1 MKKILHLST
10 DFQYQDLYPRLVK
23 SLSNIGY
30 KQQVY
35 IQKKEAENYT
45 KLNDVQNLEVVE
57 SNVLKIWMKVLFS
70 ARVKTVCADLKLR
83 LNMDKVDI
91 IFAYFLF
98 TDGFV
103 AHKNYIENGTDY
115 VVFIRNTDINH
126 YAKYRPW
133 LINRCK
139 EVLSNSKYIGFVSYS
154 YIQKLRLIVGEK
166 FFDTVLA
173 QKVKVIGNIINDD
186 WFDKTYKKN
195 LNLQNVKILFAG
207 EFSKNK
213 RVTDLINA
221 FNEFSKNQSSTLTL
235 VGNYGDDVQN
245 INKLAKTNSSIKVLD
260 KICDVSKLIA
270 VFDEHHIFVM
280 PSKTETF
287 GNSYIEAMSRGLP
300 VIYTSGEGIDGYFED
315 GHVGFSVNE
324 PLVEN
329 INIALIKILESYDAL
344 SENAVFSSTLF
355 RKENIIKAYAELI
368 E

>member
-23 SLSNIGY
+23 SLSKIGY

-35 IQKKEAENYT
+35 IQKKELEKYT
-45 KLNDVQNLEVVE
+45 KLNDVQNLDIVE
-57 SNVLKIWMKVLFS
+57 SNVLETWMKVFFS
-70 ARVKTVCADLKLR
+70 ARVKSVYSDLKLR
-83 LNMDKVDI
+83 LKLDEVDI
-91 IFAYFLF
+91 ILAYFLF

-103 AHKNYIENGTDY
+103 AYKNYIENGTDY

-139 EVLSNSKYIGFVSYS
+139 EVLSNSKYIVFLSYS

-166 FFDTVLA
+166 FFDTELA

-186 WFDKTYKKN
+186 WFDKTGKKN
-195 LNLQNVKILFAG
+195 LNAQSVKILYAG

-213 RVTDLINA
+213 RVKELINA
-221 FNEFSKNQSSTLTL
+221 FNEFSKNQFSTLTL
-235 VGNYGDDVQN
+235 VGNYGDDVHN
-245 INKLAKTNSSIKVLD
+245 IKKLAKTNSAIKVLD
-260 KICDVSKLIA
+260 KISDVSKLIA
-270 VFDEHHIFVM
+270 LFDEHHIFVM

-300 VIYTSGEGIDGYFED
+300 VIYTSGEGIDGYFEE
-315 GHVGFSVNE
+315 GSVGFSVNE

-329 INIALIKILESYDAL
+329 INIALTKIIESYDVL
-344 SENAVFSSTLF
+344 SENAQLSSTLF
-355 RKENIIKAYAELI
+355 RKENIVKSYAELI
-368 E
+368 G